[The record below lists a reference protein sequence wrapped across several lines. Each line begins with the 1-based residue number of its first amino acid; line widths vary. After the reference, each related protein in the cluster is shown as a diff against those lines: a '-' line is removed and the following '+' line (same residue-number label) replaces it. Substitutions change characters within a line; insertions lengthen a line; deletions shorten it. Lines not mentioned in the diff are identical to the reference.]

1 MKISNPKDKIFT
13 TLLIVALVGVMFAFS
28 LPCPFR
34 ALLHIYCPG
43 CGMTRAYFSLLHG
56 NIRQA
61 FAYHSMFWSVP
72 IIYVMYLFDG
82 KLFGRKW
89 ADGILTAALT
99 VGWLGNWLYHL
110 FWVK

>member
-43 CGMTRAYFSLLHG
+43 CGMTRAY
-56 NIRQA
+56 
-61 FAYHSMFWSVP
+61 P
-72 IIYVMYLFDG
+72 
-82 KLFGRKW
+82 
-89 ADGILTAALT
+89 AALRRLQQQIEEET
-99 VGWLGNWLYHL
+99 L
-110 FWVK
+110 